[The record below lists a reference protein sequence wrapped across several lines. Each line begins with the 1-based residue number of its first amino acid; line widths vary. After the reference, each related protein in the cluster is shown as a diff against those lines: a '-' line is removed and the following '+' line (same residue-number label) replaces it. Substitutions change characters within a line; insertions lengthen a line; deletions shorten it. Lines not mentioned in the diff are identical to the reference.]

1 MVTSACAVYFCTQAV
16 KVSVSILVLFI
27 QMPDLAASNPARGSL
42 QAFPRE
48 QAANNFCKEVLAQ
61 WWMLYIKSPITRGGG
76 GRRGL
81 PISGVGFMLPHLLAP
96 TSFLPFHP
104 FNH

>member
-1 MVTSACAVYFCTQAV
+1 MATSACAVYFCTQAV

-27 QMPDLAASNPARGSL
+27 QMPDLAASNPAQGSL

-48 QAANNFCKEVLAQ
+48 QAANNFCKEALAQ